1 MNKYMKEALKE
12 AKLSYN
18 KNEVPVGAVIVK
30 NDKVISKAHNLS
42 YLNGINSHAEILA
55 INDAI
60 KAFNDWRLN
69 DCELYVTLEP
79 CPMCAGAIV
88 QSRIKKVFI
97 GAKTNIK
104 SNSKIIE
111 SIFNNNDYYHS
122 VEVKY
127 LDDDNCS
134 KIISNFFKQKR

>member
-79 CPMCAGAIV
+79 CPMCAGAII

-104 SNSKIIE
+104 SNSKIVE

-122 VEVKY
+122 VEVEY